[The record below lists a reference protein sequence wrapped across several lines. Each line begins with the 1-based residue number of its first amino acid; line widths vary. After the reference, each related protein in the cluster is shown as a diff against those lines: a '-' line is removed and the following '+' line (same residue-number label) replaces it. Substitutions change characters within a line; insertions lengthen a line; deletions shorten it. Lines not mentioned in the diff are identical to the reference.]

1 MFKNK
6 KIKKNWSE
14 EDLKI
19 LVWIVSKYA
28 EKHDIANIEKEF
40 TYHDW
45 SIVASLIPGV
55 SLSNCMYK
63 WLSLKKVNLSTKN
76 WAQEESS
83 LLNKNIYE
91 HFSRIPELNILTG
104 CNWR

>member
-28 EKHDIANIEKEF
+28 EKHNIANIEKEF

-63 WLSLKKVNLSTKN
+63 WLSLKKVNLSTKP
-76 WAQEESS
+76 
-83 LLNKNIYE
+83 NKMVHNSDKRANKFNPI
-91 HFSRIPELNILTG
+91 ILQ
-104 CNWR
+104 